1 MYLSSLDNRGKVKT
15 KNKVYWKILVLKIC
29 FLPASL
35 LNSSFSQGYQW
46 SRHCLDTMNHSVGN
60 YTFQKHAC
68 VPVYIDHLEVL
79 LLPQLKY
86 KKNKHKH
93 QELSSDCSFLQN
105 ANKVK
110 KKTKNKKK
118 QNTNYQ
124 GLRDNLLILFIQKQ
138 FLGTN

>member
-1 MYLSSLDNRGKVKT
+1 MD
-15 KNKVYWKILVLKIC
+15 
-29 FLPASL
+29 
-35 LNSSFSQGYQW
+35 
-46 SRHCLDTMNHSVGN
+46 HSVGN

-118 QNTNYQ
+118 QHTNYQ

>member
-1 MYLSSLDNRGKVKT
+1 MD
-15 KNKVYWKILVLKIC
+15 
-29 FLPASL
+29 
-35 LNSSFSQGYQW
+35 
-46 SRHCLDTMNHSVGN
+46 HSVGN

-93 QELSSDCSFLQN
+93 EELSSDCSFLQN

-110 KKTKNKKK
+110 KKKK

-124 GLRDNLLILFIQKQ
+124 GLWDNLLVLFIQKQ

>member
-1 MYLSSLDNRGKVKT
+1 MD
-15 KNKVYWKILVLKIC
+15 
-29 FLPASL
+29 
-35 LNSSFSQGYQW
+35 
-46 SRHCLDTMNHSVGN
+46 HSVGN

-68 VPVYIDHLEVL
+68 VPGYIDHLEVL

-86 KKNKHKH
+86 KKNKHKY

-110 KKTKNKKK
+110 EKK
-118 QNTNYQ
+118 QKQNQNANYQ
-124 GLRDNLLILFIQKQ
+124 GLQDNLLILFTQKQ